1 MEELKL
7 AVKYL
12 NKRAVNTAPLNKRR
26 MKEYGKV
33 VPLSEVNAV
42 LEMVQ
47 NSEFKDFHKYMANTA
62 IPTLNKNLQL

>member
-12 NKRAVNTAPLNKRR
+12 NKRAVSTNPLNKRR

-47 NSEFKDFHKYMANTA
+47 NSEFKDFHKYMAEHGH
-62 IPTLNKNLQL
+62 PDFK

>member
-12 NKRAVNTAPLNKRR
+12 NKRAVSTTPLNKRR

-47 NSEFKDFHKYMANTA
+47 NS
-62 IPTLNKNLQL
+62 